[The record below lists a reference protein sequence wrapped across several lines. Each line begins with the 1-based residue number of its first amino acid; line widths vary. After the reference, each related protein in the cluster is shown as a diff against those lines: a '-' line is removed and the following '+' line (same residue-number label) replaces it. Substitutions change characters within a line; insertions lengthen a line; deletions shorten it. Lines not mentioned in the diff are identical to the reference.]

1 MPQLVEEVFKYL
13 IQHKIGLPLASFY
26 DAELCQQT

>member
-13 IQHKIGLPLASFY
+13 IQHKIGFPLASFY